1 MFSCELCKMFK
12 NTFFYRTPPVAA
24 SDWTLRFQKSSLK
37 MVRAWSLLTLKMS
50 LVKICRFLLRIA
62 TYLSVSKNFSKDDVS
77 RLYTMRRYL
86 SCKFYYSL
94 YSFETFIIKSKKWD
108 IKSDFINMCLFLNHV
123 RQYSGE
129 NKCSLSFSL

>member
-12 NTFFYRTPPVAA
+12 NTFFYRTPPAAA

-62 TYLSVSKNFSKDDVS
+62 TDLSVSKNFSKDDVS
-77 RLYTMRRYL
+77 PLYNMRRYL

-94 YSFETFIIKSKKWD
+94 YSFETFIIKSKERD
-108 IKSDFINMCLFLNHV
+108 IKSDFINV
-123 RQYSGE
+123 
-129 NKCSLSFSL
+129 SFFKSCKAILRREQVFVEF